1 MKSLVYLILSYNQL
15 TGPIPK
21 SLGQL
26 GQLFDLELHNNY
38 LTSIPPTLG
47 ENMKSLTSLSLGF
60 NKLSGPIAKELASI
74 PNLIALFLEN
84 NFLNGSIPEELG
96 GVASLKQLELDHN
109 ALTGSIPQSLLDL
122 QHLETLHLG
131 NNKLCGVLPAG
142 FGYNLTRSIVSLDI
156 SYNSFDSP
164 LPQSLESLVCSL
176 QNVTNSSVQCLAQKN
191 HFTSQDCRQNPCVSK
206 FCGAC

>member
-96 GVASLKQLELDHN
+96 GGGEFKTVGAGPQRVDRVNSTVLARSPAFRNLAFGKQQAVRCAPGRLWLQFNRFHCF
-109 ALTGSIPQSLLDL
+109 IRYLL
-122 QHLETLHLG
+122 QQ
-131 NNKLCGVLPAG
+131 
-142 FGYNLTRSIVSLDI
+142 F
-156 SYNSFDSP
+156 
-164 LPQSLESLVCSL
+164 
-176 QNVTNSSVQCLAQKN
+176 
-191 HFTSQDCRQNPCVSK
+191 
-206 FCGAC
+206 